1 MKRIKNLYYAIWAD
15 LIWSVGKNA
24 KWKSNKTYILFIMS
38 FLFGL
43 NYYPF
48 LLLLPKIISP
58 FNLFKD
64 FILFNNEK
72 IDMLIRGLIILLVP
86 GYILNY
92 FLIFYKDKYKKI
104 IYLYKS
110 QNLKYFFKYLTTS
123 IIIPIALLILVLI
136 IKWIF

>member
-15 LIWSVGKNA
+15 LIWSLSKNK
-24 KWKSNKTYILFIMS
+24 KWESNRTYILLIMS
-38 FLFGL
+38 FLLGL

-58 FNLFKD
+58 FYLFKD

-72 IDMLIRGLIILLVP
+72 VDMLIRGLIILLVP

-92 FLIFYKDKYKKI
+92 FLIFHKKKYIKI
-104 IYLYKS
+104 IDLHKS

-123 IIIPIALLILVLI
+123 TIIPIALLILILI